1 MKQEDFRQKAA
12 HVPVAREGLPFILS
26 GVFITFTCALSGWAI
41 ATILFLALT
50 LLVLHFFRDPE
61 RVVTA
66 EASEVLSPADGRVI
80 AIDKTREP
88 QFTGRPCWKVSIF
101 MSVFNVHVNR
111 IPISGVIEGLR
122 YRKGRF
128 WAAST
133 EKADREN
140 EQSWI
145 WIRGESGEDV
155 VVTQVAGLIARRI
168 VCWPSVGD
176 RVVRGERFGLIRLGS
191 RLDVYV
197 PETIDLLVSK
207 GDRVTAGESVLCRM
221 K

>member
-1 MKQEDFRQKAA
+1 M
-12 HVPVAREGLPFILS
+12 
-26 GVFITFTCALSGWAI
+26 
-41 ATILFLALT
+41 LFLALT

-111 IPISGVIEGLR
+111 IPISGVIEGLH

-176 RVVRGERFGLIRLGS
+176 RVVRGERFGLIRFGS

-207 GDRVTAGESVLCRM
+207 GERVTAGESVLCRM